1 MTRKITLDMMYNK
14 VSFIHHSISYVVYY
28 EEFCFYVTMEKAITF
43 LEILYTKE
51 QIFLIECIFSVI
63 FIDCKNINL
72 RRFLFP
78 CEENLLKSQRKL
90 FLFLISKHALCV
102 AFCKI
107 LFGYIKLYR
116 GGLNGIS
123 LYIVNINAITTTL

>member
-51 QIFLIECIFSVI
+51 QVFLIECIFSVI
-63 FIDCKNINL
+63 PKYL
-72 RRFLFP
+72 
-78 CEENLLKSQRKL
+78 
-90 FLFLISKHALCV
+90 
-102 AFCKI
+102 
-107 LFGYIKLYR
+107 
-116 GGLNGIS
+116 
-123 LYIVNINAITTTL
+123 